1 MGSNNLAIDL
11 HPDGNAGRELR
22 DLVVEK
28 GRSPLY
34 RVRHLHAVTQEIEDE
49 VVQLGVSPKVQGL
62 IQGIAVPQTFGQW

>member
-11 HPDGNAGRELR
+11 HPDGNASRELR

-49 VVQLGVSPKVQGL
+49 VVQHGV
-62 IQGIAVPQTFGQW
+62 